1 MSALLAIAF
10 MAFEP
15 RFFECKASVP
25 FRVKTT
31 GSTYLVEVDPR
42 KCREILPERL
52 FADGFEVSHDP
63 ARA

>member
-10 MAFEP
+10 VAFEP
-15 RFFECKASVP
+15 RFFECKAGTP

-31 GSTYLVEVDPR
+31 GSTYLVEIDIR

-52 FADGFEVSHDP
+52 FADGFEASHDS